1 MAMIDQNVDDEEKN
15 ESEGLSTEEVNKKIS
30 EFGYNEIEEKKKSPL
45 REFFKR
51 FWGLTPW
58 MLEITIVFSYL
69 IHKMLDVYIIGGL
82 LVVNAIIGY
91 TQEEKASKAVE
102 LLKNSLQIN
111 SKVLRDGKWTTV
123 KARNLVPGDII
134 RIRAGD
140 FVPADVE
147 LLKGEELEIDQS
159 ALTGESLPVSKG
171 IGDTVY
177 SGSIVR
183 KGECNAKVIATGKK
197 TYYGKTTELVSIAK
211 PKLHMEEVTAKIVNY
226 LLLIVV
232 MLLGIIFLF
241 SYIRGDN
248 LLNIVPLA
256 LMLIVFAV
264 PVALPAMFTVSM
276 AIGSMETARKGA
288 LVTRLN
294 AMEDAATMDTLCA
307 DKTGTLTQNKL
318 SVSEVIPLNNFS
330 SEEVILYGYL
340 ASQEANND
348 PIDVAFINQA
358 KNIKIQKDGIKIKDF
373 KGFDPATRRTE
384 ASVSRNGKDIKVV
397 KGAVDTILKLCK
409 DQENRNILGKEEEI
423 ASHGH
428 RIIAVAV
435 SENDDF
441 KIVGLVGLSDPP
453 RPDTQESI
461 SELKALGISIKML
474 TGDAEPIAREISKD
488 IGLGDRVVSG
498 AKIKELKVKDPVKA
512 ANLAEESD
520 VFAEIYPEDKYTIVK
535 GLQAKEHIVGMT
547 GDGINDAPALKRAE
561 VGIAVSNAT
570 DVAKGAASV
579 ILTTEGLSNI
589 VDLVKI
595 GRTTYQRIVTWVLN
609 KIVKT
614 FQVAVFLAVG
624 FIVTG
629 YFLLSA
635 LDIILFLFLI
645 DFVTISLSTDSMQ
658 GSKNPEKWDIRNLVK
673 IGISLGAI
681 QVTEMFILL
690 FIAIRYLNL
699 GNNINVL
706 NTFFFAEI
714 MFFGLLT
721 PIIVR
726 ENNFFWKS
734 RPGRTLTVSII
745 ADMIVVSILS
755 IYGFG
760 IVAPISFIDYVVILS
775 YGLLMNLLINDIFK
789 VILRKVGLSR

>member
-1 MAMIDQNVDDEEKN
+1 MVDKSIRDEKIEMP
-15 ESEGLSTEEVNKKIS
+15 GLSTEEANEKIS
-30 EFGYNEIEEKKKSPL
+30 EYGYNEIEERKRNPIK
-45 REFFKR
+45 EFLKR

-69 IHKMLDVYIIGGL
+69 IHKMLDVYIIAGL
-82 LVVNAIIGY
+82 LIVNAIIGY

-102 LLKNSLQIN
+102 LLKKSLQIN
-111 SKVLRDGKWTTV
+111 SKVLRDGKWTTI
-123 KARNLVPGDII
+123 KARYLVPGDII

-159 ALTGESLPVSKG
+159 ALTGESLPVSRKT
-171 IGDTVY
+171 GDTVY
-177 SGSIVR
+177 SGSVVR
-183 KGECNAKVIATGKK
+183 KGECSAIVVATGKK

-226 LLLIVV
+226 LLIIVV
-232 MLLGIIFLF
+232 VLLGLIFLI
-241 SYIRGDN
+241 SYIRGEN
-248 LLNIVPLA
+248 LLNIIPLA

-276 AIGSMETARKGA
+276 AIGSLETAKKGA

-318 SVSEVIPLNNFS
+318 SVSEVVSFNNFS
-330 SEEVILYGYL
+330 SDDVIFYGYI
-340 ASQEANND
+340 ASEEADND
-348 PIDVAFINQA
+348 PIDLAFINRA
-358 KNIKIQKDGIKIKDF
+358 KDKNFSRDKITVKNF
-373 KGFDPATRRTE
+373 KGFDPSTRRTE
-384 ASVSRNGKDIKVV
+384 AFVTINGRDIRVV
-397 KGAVDTILKLCK
+397 KGAVDTILKLSNFK
-409 DQENRNILGKEEEI
+409 QNNEVKEREEDI
-423 ASHGH
+423 AKHGH
-428 RIIAVAV
+428 RIIAVAI

-441 KIVGLVGLSDPP
+441 NIVGLAGLSDPP
-453 RPDTQESI
+453 RPDTLESI
-461 SELKALGISIKML
+461 RELKDLGISIKML
-474 TGDAEPIAREISKD
+474 TGDAEPIAREISKN
-488 IGLGDRVVSG
+488 IGIGERVVTG
-498 AKIKELKVKDPVKA
+498 AKIKDLKIKDPVKA

-579 ILTTEGLSNI
+579 ILTTEGLRNI
-589 VDLVKI
+589 VDLVRT

-624 FIVTG
+624 FIITG

-645 DFVTISLSTDSMQ
+645 DFVTISLSTDSMH
-658 GSKNPEKWDIRNLVK
+658 GSRNPEKWDVGNLVK
-673 IGISLGAI
+673 IGISMGAI
-681 QVTEMFILL
+681 QVVEMFILL
-690 FIAIRYLNL
+690 LIGLRYLDL
-699 GNNINVL
+699 GSNISVL
-706 NTFFFAEI
+706 NTFFFTEI
-714 MFFGLLT
+714 MFFGLIT

-734 RPGRTLTVSII
+734 MPGRTLTFSII
-745 ADMIVVSILS
+745 ADMVVVSLLS

-760 IVAPISFIDYVVILS
+760 IVTPIPIIDYIVVLL
-775 YGLLMNLLINDIFK
+775 YGLFMNLVANDIFK
-789 VILRKVGLSR
+789 LMLRKVGVSR